1 MQLKDAITLTSP
13 GARSHNEDAALF
25 LEGVP
30 LLAVVDGMGG
40 KGVGD
45 VAADIAVT
53 CLRNNA
59 SFFHAEVSSHQAAS
73 GSPQTPRIGPLLE
86 SCFQWA
92 HMEIGRSHRRVGA
105 AMIAAVIAGGRVT
118 IGHVGNCR
126 AWLLRSERLIPLT
139 ADHTVAQ
146 ACRSAGR
153 AVLPSDERRLLQI
166 LGSGSPDVDIAEIP
180 LAADDVLL
188 LATDGITAVL
198 DDDQIQDLI
207 DPDDLEA
214 SAARLIAAA
223 SDGDNVTV
231 AMARIRADHDVPSID
246 AITHHMHRVFLFRDL
261 SSAERYLFAPY
272 LEEIFLRA
280 GETLVREGEPGDAFF
295 VVLQGTL
302 TVTRGG
308 VHLVDIEAGGHLG
321 ELTLVRPAP
330 RSATVTAL
338 TEARVY
344 RLSRARFQE
353 AVKRR
358 PGLGARLS
366 MALLDTVGTRLRDL
380 TDRLATA
387 EAVLTEANL
396 PSADAARILAALRGD
411 AVR

>member
-30 LLAVVDGMGG
+30 LLAVIDGMGG

-59 SFFHAEVSSHQAAS
+59 SFFRTEVAQLTAAP
-73 GSPQTPRIGPLLE
+73 SPQQKRRIGQLLE
-86 SCFQWA
+86 SSFQWA
-92 HMEIGRSHRRVGA
+92 HMEISRSHRRVGA
-105 AMIAAVIAGGRVT
+105 AMIAAVIAGGRAT
-118 IGHVGNCR
+118 IGHVGKCG
-126 AWLLRSERLIPLT
+126 AWLLRSGRLIQLT

-153 AVLPSDERRLLQI
+153 TVQPSDERRLLQI

-180 LAADDVLL
+180 LAEDDVLL
-188 LATDGITAVL
+188 LATDGITAAL
-198 DDDQIQDLI
+198 SADQIQGLI
-207 DPDDLEA
+207 DADDLEA

-231 AMARIRADHDVPSID
+231 ALARVRADHDVPSID
-246 AITHHMHRVFLFRDL
+246 AITHHMPRVFLFRAL

-272 LEEIFLRA
+272 LEEHVLGA
-280 GETLVREGEPGDAFF
+280 GEVLVAEGEPGDAFF
-295 VVLQGTL
+295 MVLQGTL
-302 TVTRGG
+302 AVTRGG

-330 RSATVTAL
+330 RSATVTAV
-338 TEARVY
+338 TDSRVY

-380 TDRLATA
+380 TERLATA
-387 EAVLTEANL
+387 ETVLSQAGL
-396 PSADAARILAALRGD
+396 PSADVARILAALRGD

>member
-13 GARSHNEDAALF
+13 GSRSHNEDAALF

-59 SFFHAEVSSHQAAS
+59 SFFHTEVAQQS
-73 GSPQTPRIGPLLE
+73 GGPQQKRRIGQLLE
-86 SCFQWA
+86 SSFQWA
-92 HMEIGRSHRRVGA
+92 HMEISRSHRRVGA
-105 AMIAAVIAGGRVT
+105 AMIAAVIAGGRAT

-126 AWLLRSERLIPLT
+126 AWVLRGGRLIQLT
-139 ADHTVAQ
+139 EDHTVAQ
-146 ACRSAGR
+146 ACRAAGR
-153 AVLPSDERRLLQI
+153 TVQPSDERRLLQI

-180 LAADDVLL
+180 LAEDDVLL

-198 DDDQIQDLI
+198 SADQIEGLI
-207 DPDDLEA
+207 DIDDLEA

-231 AMARIRADHDVPSID
+231 ALARIRADRDVPSID

-272 LEEIFLRA
+272 LEERSLKA
-280 GETLVREGEPGDAFF
+280 GEILVAEGEPGDAFF
-295 VVLQGTL
+295 VVLAGTL
-302 TVTRGG
+302 EVTRGG
-308 VHLVDIEAGGHLG
+308 VHLIDIEAGEHLG

-330 RSATVTAL
+330 RSATVTAV
-338 TEARVY
+338 TDARVY

-358 PGLGARLS
+358 PGLGVRLS

-387 EAVLTEANL
+387 EIVLQQADL
-396 PSADAARILAALRGD
+396 PSADVAHVLAALRGD
-411 AVR
+411 SVR